1 MITLRITGRF
11 RHRVLTCRHPMSTF
25 KLATYP
31 DDELIMAFHILLEE
45 IEVLRM
51 KGISFLA
58 DDMMETAQNIVE
70 LVFTSHGGWA
80 FLQLGQH
87 QQSFLQQLQQN
98 YSFNLP
104 QPNFF
109 INQQI
114 PPPAMIGQAPTQN
127 VVVHSHV
134 ASAPTQNVVVHS
146 HVPSAPAQIQGS
158 SEQDKNEL
166 HLDRLNKE
174 NNLNEKMKNRYEDE
188 LAVKERA
195 RLEAQE
201 KKTIQA
207 AEEKARKLKEA
218 EERFERNKIE
228 NNLKEDTI
236 LRIDEAKSRQD
247 ELDRKTREMTE
258 RTEQAKIDDARRFEQ
273 TRREAAAK
281 REQQRREEE
290 RRDQE
295 RRDQERRDQERRDQ
309 ERRDQERQR
318 QLDASRNRTND
329 LNSQSYNQQR
339 MLPERERPRRSS
351 PIPQNQLV
359 SDDDDDDDDSD
370 EEKRKDP
377 YELIGLPDRG
387 HTPVKDIETTQRV
400 LNKIHQK
407 TLDTA
412 MSESKRNHAEKR
424 MVEIK
429 WAAAILLND
438 MNKRAYDE
446 AGAIFPHEQQAWR
459 RKSK

>member
-1 MITLRITGRF
+1 
-11 RHRVLTCRHPMSTF
+11 MS
-25 KLATYP
+25 
-31 DDELIMAFHILLEE
+31 DEELVMAFHILLEE
-45 IEVLRM
+45 IEVLRLE
-51 KGISFLA
+51 GFSLVA
-58 DDMMETAQNIVE
+58 DDMMITAQNIVD
-70 LVFTSHGGWA
+70 LVFSSHGGWA

-87 QQSFLQQLQQN
+87 QQSFLQQMQQN

-109 INQQI
+109 INQQM

-134 ASAPTQNVVVHS
+134 AP
-146 HVPSAPAQIQGS
+146 APAQIQGP

-174 NNLNEKMKNRYEDE
+174 NDRNEKMKNRYEDE

-195 RLEAQE
+195 RLEAQA
-201 KKTIQA
+201 KKTIEA

-218 EERFERNKIE
+218 EERFERTKIE

-247 ELDRKTREMTE
+247 ELDCKTREMTE
-258 RTEQAKIDDARRFEQ
+258 RTEQAKIDAARRF
-273 TRREAAAK
+273 
-281 REQQRREEE
+281 
-290 RRDQE
+290 D
-295 RRDQERRDQERRDQ
+295 
-309 ERRDQERQR
+309 
-318 QLDASRNRTND
+318 
-329 LNSQSYNQQR
+329 QSYNQQR

-359 SDDDDDDDDSD
+359 SDDDDDDSDSD

-407 TLDTA
+407 TLDSA
-412 MSESKRNHAEKR
+412 MSESKRQHAEKR

-429 WAAAILLND
+429 WAAAILLD
-438 MNKRAYDE
+438 EMNKRAYDE

-459 RKSK
+459 RKNGISGAGGRK

>member
-1 MITLRITGRF
+1 
-11 RHRVLTCRHPMSTF
+11 
-25 KLATYP
+25 
-31 DDELIMAFHILLEE
+31 MAFHIILEE
-45 IEVLRM
+45 IETLRS
-51 KGISFLA
+51 KSILGFSFFA
-58 DDMMETAQNIVE
+58 DDLVETAQNIVD
-70 LVFTSHGGWA
+70 LVFRSHGGWA

-98 YSFNLP
+98 HSFNLP

-114 PPPAMIGQAPTQN
+114 PAPAMIGQAPTQN

-146 HVPSAPAQIQGS
+146 HVAPAPAQIQGP

-174 NNLNEKMKNRYEDE
+174 NDRNEKLKNRYEDE

-195 RLEAQE
+195 RLEAE
-201 KKTIQA
+201 AKKTIEA

-236 LRIDEAKSRQD
+236 LRIDEAKSKQD

-258 RTEQAKIDDARRFEQ
+258 RTEQQKVDAARRFER
-273 TRREAAAK
+273 TRQEAAAK

-290 RRDQE
+290 K
-295 RRDQERRDQERRDQ
+295 
-309 ERRDQERQR
+309 RDQERQR

-339 MLPERERPRRSS
+339 MLPERERPRKSS
-351 PIPQNQLV
+351 PVPQNRLV
-359 SDDDDDDDDSD
+359 SDDDDDDSDSD
-370 EEKRKDP
+370 DEKRKDP

-387 HTPVKDIETTQRV
+387 HTSVKDIETTQRV

-412 MSESKRNHAEKR
+412 MSDSKRQHAEKR

-429 WAAAILLND
+429 WAAAILLD
-438 MNKRAYDE
+438 EMNKRAYDE

-459 RKSK
+459 KKNGISGAGGRK

>member
-1 MITLRITGRF
+1 
-11 RHRVLTCRHPMSTF
+11 
-25 KLATYP
+25 
-31 DDELIMAFHILLEE
+31 MAFHILLEE
-45 IEVLRM
+45 IEVLRLE
-51 KGISFLA
+51 GFSLVA
-58 DDMMETAQNIVE
+58 DDMMITAQNIVD
-70 LVFTSHGGWA
+70 LVFSSHGGWA

-87 QQSFLQQLQQN
+87 QQSFLQQMQQN

-109 INQQI
+109 MNQQI

-127 VVVHSHV
+127 VVVHSHI

-146 HVPSAPAQIQGS
+146 HGAPAPAQIQGS

-166 HLDRLNKE
+166 YLDRLNKD
-174 NNLNEKMKNRYEDE
+174 NNRNEKMKNRYEDE

-195 RLEAQE
+195 RLEAE
-201 KKTIQA
+201 AKKTIEE
-207 AEEKARKLKEA
+207 AEEKARKFKEA

-258 RTEQAKIDDARRFEQ
+258 RTEQEKIDAARRFQQ
-273 TRREAAAK
+273 TRQEAAAK
-281 REQQRREEE
+281 REQQRRDEEMRDQE

-295 RRDQERRDQERRDQ
+295 RRDQERRDQERRGQERRDQ

-329 LNSQSYNQQR
+329 LNSPSFNQQR
-339 MLPERERPRRSS
+339 MLPERERTRRSS

-359 SDDDDDDDDSD
+359 SDDDDDDSDSD
-370 EEKRKDP
+370 DEKRKDP

-387 HTPVKDIETTQRV
+387 RTPAKDIETTQRV

-407 TLDTA
+407 TLNTA
-412 MSESKRNHAEKR
+412 TSDSKRQHAEKR

-429 WAAAILLND
+429 WAAAILLDD

-459 RKSK
+459 KKNGISGAGGGR

>member
-1 MITLRITGRF
+1 MITLHISGRF
-11 RHRVLTCRHPMSTF
+11 RHRVMTCRHPISIF

-31 DDELIMAFHILLEE
+31 DDELIMAFHVILEE
-45 IEVLRM
+45 IEDLRQN
-51 KGISFLA
+51 GYFLLI
-58 DDMMETAQNIVE
+58 DELMITAQNIVD
-70 LVFTSHGGWA
+70 LVFRSHGGWA

-98 YSFNLP
+98 HSFNLP

-109 INQQI
+109 VNQQI
-114 PPPAMIGQAPTQN
+114 PAPAMIGQAPTQN

-134 ASAPTQNVVVHS
+134 ASAP
-146 HVPSAPAQIQGS
+146 AQIQGP

-174 NNLNEKMKNRYEDE
+174 NNRNEKMKNRYEDE

-195 RLEAQE
+195 RLEAE
-201 KKTIQA
+201 AKKTIEV
-207 AEEKARKLKEA
+207 AEEKGRKFKEA
-218 EERFERNKIE
+218 QERFERNRIE

-236 LRIDEAKSRQD
+236 LRIDEAKSIQD

-258 RTEQAKIDDARRFEQ
+258 RTEQEKIDAARRFAQ
-273 TRREAAAK
+273 TRQEAAAK

-329 LNSQSYNQQR
+329 LDSQSYNQQR
-339 MLPERERPRRSS
+339 VLPERERPRRSS

-359 SDDDDDDDDSD
+359 SDDDDDDSDSD

-387 HTPVKDIETTQRV
+387 RTPVKDIETTQTV

-407 TLDTA
+407 TLETA
-412 MSESKRNHAEKR
+412 MSESKRKHAEKR

-429 WAAAILLND
+429 WAAAILLD
-438 MNKRAYDE
+438 EMNKRAYDE

-459 RKSK
+459 NKSK

>member
-1 MITLRITGRF
+1 M
-11 RHRVLTCRHPMSTF
+11 F

-31 DDELIMAFHILLEE
+31 DNELIMAFHILLEE
-45 IEVLRM
+45 IELLRRE
-51 KGISFLA
+51 GRSILA
-58 DDMMETAQNIVE
+58 DNMMVTAQDIVE
-70 LVFTSHGGWA
+70 PVFKSHGGWA

-114 PPPAMIGQAPTQN
+114 LPPAMIGQAPTQN

-134 ASAPTQNVVVHS
+134 ASAP
-146 HVPSAPAQIQGS
+146 AQIQGP
-158 SEQDKNEL
+158 SEQNKNEL

-174 NNLNEKMKNRYEDE
+174 NDRNEKMKNRYEDE

-195 RLEAQE
+195 RLEAQA
-201 KKTIQA
+201 KKTIEA

-258 RTEQAKIDDARRFEQ
+258 RTEQAKIDAARKFEQ
-273 TRREAAAK
+273 TRQEAAAK

-290 RRDQE
+290 KRDRE
-295 RRDQERRDQERRDQ
+295 RRDQERRDQEK
-309 ERRDQERQR
+309 RDQERQR

-351 PIPQNQLV
+351 PISQNQLV
-359 SDDDDDDDDSD
+359 SDDDDDDSDSD

-412 MSESKRNHAEKR
+412 MSDSKRQHAEKR

-429 WAAAILLND
+429 WAAAILLDD

-459 RKSK
+459 KKSK

>member
-1 MITLRITGRF
+1 MSIF
-11 RHRVLTCRHPMSTF
+11 R
-25 KLATYP
+25 LATYP
-31 DDELIMAFHILLEE
+31 DDELIMAFHIILEE
-45 IEVLRM
+45 IETLRSNSIL
-51 KGISFLA
+51 GFSFFA
-58 DDMMETAQNIVE
+58 DDLVETAQNIVD
-70 LVFTSHGGWA
+70 LVFRSHGGWA

-98 YSFNLP
+98 HSFNLP

-114 PPPAMIGQAPTQN
+114 PAPAMIGQAPTQN

-146 HVPSAPAQIQGS
+146 HVAPAPAQIQGP

-174 NNLNEKMKNRYEDE
+174 NDRNEKLKNRYEDE

-195 RLEAQE
+195 RLEAE
-201 KKTIQA
+201 AKKTIEA

-218 EERFERNKIE
+218 EERFERTKIE

-247 ELDRKTREMTE
+247 ELDRKTREITE
-258 RTEQAKIDDARRFEQ
+258 RTEQEKIDAARRFEK
-273 TRREAAAK
+273 TRQEIAAK
-281 REQQRREEE
+281 RDRERQEE
-290 RRDQE
+290 
-295 RRDQERRDQERRDQ
+295 

-318 QLDASRNRTND
+318 QLDASRNRTQE
-329 LNSQSYNQQR
+329 LNGQSYNQQR

-387 HTPVKDIETTQRV
+387 RTPVKDIETTQTV

-407 TLDTA
+407 TLETA
-412 MSESKRNHAEKR
+412 MSESKRKHAEKR

-429 WAAAILLND
+429 WAAAILLD
-438 MNKRAYDE
+438 EMNKRAYDE

>member
-1 MITLRITGRF
+1 MITFHITGRF
-11 RHRVLTCRHPMSTF
+11 RRKVLDRPHPMSIF
-25 KLATYP
+25 RLATYP
-31 DDELIMAFHILLEE
+31 DDELIMAFHIILEE
-45 IEVLRM
+45 IETLRSNSIL
-51 KGISFLA
+51 GFSFFA
-58 DDMMETAQNIVE
+58 DDLVETAQNIVD
-70 LVFTSHGGWA
+70 LVFRSHGGWA

-98 YSFNLP
+98 HSFNLP

-114 PPPAMIGQAPTQN
+114 PAPAMIGQAPTQN

-146 HVPSAPAQIQGS
+146 HGAPAPAQIQGP

-174 NNLNEKMKNRYEDE
+174 NNHNEKMKNRYEDE
-188 LAVKERA
+188 LAVKDRA

-201 KKTIQA
+201 KKTIETA
-207 AEEKARKLKEA
+207 NEKARKLKEL

-258 RTEQAKIDDARRFEQ
+258 RTEQEKIDAARRFEQ
-273 TRREAAAK
+273 TRQEVAAK

-309 ERRDQERQR
+309 ERQR
-318 QLDASRNRTND
+318 QLDASRSRTND

-359 SDDDDDDDDSD
+359 SDDDDDDSDSD

-387 HTPVKDIETTQRV
+387 RTPVKDIETTQRV
-400 LNKIHQK
+400 LNKIHQN

-412 MSESKRNHAEKR
+412 MSDSKRQHAEKR

-429 WAAAILLND
+429 WAAAILLDD
-438 MNKRAYDE
+438 MNRRAYDE

>member
-1 MITLRITGRF
+1 
-11 RHRVLTCRHPMSTF
+11 
-25 KLATYP
+25 
-31 DDELIMAFHILLEE
+31 MAFHIILEE
-45 IEVLRM
+45 IEILRS
-51 KGISFLA
+51 KSILGISFLA
-58 DDMMETAQNIVE
+58 NDLMETAQNIVE

-146 HVPSAPAQIQGS
+146 HVAPAPAQIQGP

-174 NNLNEKMKNRYEDE
+174 NNHNEKMKNRYEDE
-188 LAVKERA
+188 LAVKDRA

-201 KKTIQA
+201 KKTIEA
-207 AEEKARKLKEA
+207 AEEKARKFKEA

-258 RTEQAKIDDARRFEQ
+258 RTEQANIDAARRFEQ

-281 REQQRREEE
+281 REQQRRDEERRDQE

-329 LNSQSYNQQR
+329 LNNQSYNQQR

-351 PIPQNQLV
+351 PVPQNQLV
-359 SDDDDDDDDSD
+359 SDDDDDDSDSD

-387 HTPVKDIETTQRV
+387 RTPVKDIETTQRV

-407 TLDTA
+407 TLDSA
-412 MSESKRNHAEKR
+412 MSESKRQHAEKR

-429 WAAAILLND
+429 WAAAILLD
-438 MNKRAYDE
+438 EMNKRAYDE

-459 RKSK
+459 KKSK

>member
-1 MITLRITGRF
+1 MFTLRISGRF
-11 RHRVLTCRHPMSTF
+11 RRSVLTRRHPISIF
-25 KLATYP
+25 ALSAYP
-31 DDELIMAFHILLEE
+31 DEELVMAFHILLEE
-45 IEVLRM
+45 IEVLRLE
-51 KGISFLA
+51 GFSLVA
-58 DDMMETAQNIVE
+58 DDMMITAQNIVD
-70 LVFTSHGGWA
+70 LVFSSHGGWA

-87 QQSFLQQLQQN
+87 QQSFLQQMQQN

-109 INQQI
+109 MNQQI

-127 VVVHSHV
+127 VVVHSHG
-134 ASAPTQNVVVHS
+134 AP
-146 HVPSAPAQIQGS
+146 APAQIQGP

-166 HLDRLNKE
+166 YLDRLNKD
-174 NNLNEKMKNRYEDE
+174 NNRNEKMKNRYEDE

-195 RLEAQE
+195 RLEAE
-201 KKTIQA
+201 AKKTIEA

-258 RTEQAKIDDARRFEQ
+258 RTEQAKIDAARRFEQ
-273 TRREAAAK
+273 TRQEAAAK

-290 RRDQE
+290 KRDRE
-295 RRDQERRDQERRDQ
+295 RRDQERRDQEK
-309 ERRDQERQR
+309 RDQERQR

-351 PIPQNQLV
+351 PISQNQLV
-359 SDDDDDDDDSD
+359 SDDDDDDSDSD

-412 MSESKRNHAEKR
+412 MSDSKRQHAEKR

-429 WAAAILLND
+429 WAAAILLDD

-459 RKSK
+459 KKSK

>member
-1 MITLRITGRF
+1 
-11 RHRVLTCRHPMSTF
+11 MS
-25 KLATYP
+25 
-31 DDELIMAFHILLEE
+31 DEELVMAFHILLEE
-45 IEVLRM
+45 IEVLRLE
-51 KGISFLA
+51 GFSLVA
-58 DDMMETAQNIVE
+58 DDMMITAQNIVD
-70 LVFTSHGGWA
+70 LVFSSHGGWA

-87 QQSFLQQLQQN
+87 QQSFLQQMQQN

-109 INQQI
+109 INQQM

-134 ASAPTQNVVVHS
+134 ASAP
-146 HVPSAPAQIQGS
+146 AQIQGP
-158 SEQDKNEL
+158 SEQNKNEL

-174 NNLNEKMKNRYEDE
+174 NDRNEKMKNRYEDE

-195 RLEAQE
+195 RLEAQA
-201 KKTIQA
+201 KKTIEA
-207 AEEKARKLKEA
+207 AEEKARKLKKA
-218 EERFERNKIE
+218 EERFERTKIE

-258 RTEQAKIDDARRFEQ
+258 RTEQAKIDAARRFEQ
-273 TRREAAAK
+273 TRQEAAAK
-281 REQQRREEE
+281 REQQRREE
-290 RRDQE
+290 E

-359 SDDDDDDDDSD
+359 SDDDDDSDSD

-387 HTPVKDIETTQRV
+387 RTPVKDIETTRTV

-407 TLDTA
+407 TIDTA
-412 MSESKRNHAEKR
+412 MSDSKKQHAEKR

-429 WAAAILLND
+429 WAAAILLD
-438 MNKRAYDE
+438 EMNKRAYDE

-459 RKSK
+459 RKNGISGAAGRK

>member
-1 MITLRITGRF
+1 MFTLRISGRF
-11 RHRVLTCRHPMSTF
+11 RRSVLTRRHPISVF
-25 KLATYP
+25 ALSAYP
-31 DDELIMAFHILLEE
+31 DEELVMAFHILLEE
-45 IEVLRM
+45 IEVLRLEDF
-51 KGISFLA
+51 SLVA
-58 DDMMETAQNIVE
+58 DDMMITAQNIVD
-70 LVFTSHGGWA
+70 LVFSSHGGWA

-87 QQSFLQQLQQN
+87 QQSFLQQMQQN

-109 INQQI
+109 INQQM

-134 ASAPTQNVVVHS
+134 ASAPSQNVVVHS
-146 HVPSAPAQIQGS
+146 HVAPAPAQIQGP

-174 NNLNEKMKNRYEDE
+174 NDRNEKMKNRCEDE

-195 RLEAQE
+195 RLEAQA
-201 KKTIQA
+201 KKTIEA

-218 EERFERNKIE
+218 EERFERTKIE

-258 RTEQAKIDDARRFEQ
+258 RTEQAKIDAARRFEQ
-273 TRREAAAK
+273 TRQEAAAK
-281 REQQRREEE
+281 REQQ
-290 RRDQE
+290 
-295 RRDQERRDQERRDQ
+295 RRDQERRDQ

-359 SDDDDDDDDSD
+359 PDSDDDDSDSD

-387 HTPVKDIETTQRV
+387 RTPVKDIETTQTV

-429 WAAAILLND
+429 WAAAILLD
-438 MNKRAYDE
+438 EMNKRAYDE

-459 RKSK
+459 KKSK

>member
-1 MITLRITGRF
+1 
-11 RHRVLTCRHPMSTF
+11 
-25 KLATYP
+25 
-31 DDELIMAFHILLEE
+31 MAFHIILEE
-45 IEVLRM
+45 IEIARSGSIL
-51 KGISFLA
+51 GISFLA
-58 DDMMETAQNIVE
+58 NDLMETAQNIVE

-87 QQSFLQQLQQN
+87 QQSFLQQMQQN

-127 VVVHSHV
+127 VVVHSHG
-134 ASAPTQNVVVHS
+134 AP
-146 HVPSAPAQIQGS
+146 APAQIQGS

-166 HLDRLNKE
+166 YLDRLNKD
-174 NNLNEKMKNRYEDE
+174 NNRNEKMKNRYEDE

-195 RLEAQE
+195 RLEAE
-201 KKTIQA
+201 AKKTIEA

-258 RTEQAKIDDARRFEQ
+258 RTEQEKVDAARRFEQ
-273 TRREAAAK
+273 TRQELAAK
-281 REQQRREEE
+281 REQKRREEE

-309 ERRDQERQR
+309 ERRDQDRRDQERQDQERQR
-318 QLDASRNRTND
+318 QLDASRNRKND

-359 SDDDDDDDDSD
+359 SDDDDDDSDSD

-387 HTPVKDIETTQRV
+387 RTPVKDIETTQRV

-407 TLDTA
+407 TLDSA
-412 MSESKRNHAEKR
+412 MSESKRQHAEKR

-429 WAAAILLND
+429 WAAAILLDD

-459 RKSK
+459 RKNGISGAAGRK

>member
-1 MITLRITGRF
+1 
-11 RHRVLTCRHPMSTF
+11 
-25 KLATYP
+25 
-31 DDELIMAFHILLEE
+31 MAFHILLEE

-87 QQSFLQQLQQN
+87 QQSFLQQMQQN

-109 INQQI
+109 MNQQI

-127 VVVHSHV
+127 VVVHSHG
-134 ASAPTQNVVVHS
+134 AP
-146 HVPSAPAQIQGS
+146 APAQIQGS

-166 HLDRLNKE
+166 YLDRLNKD
-174 NNLNEKMKNRYEDE
+174 NNRNEKMKNRYEDE

-195 RLEAQE
+195 RLEAE
-201 KKTIQA
+201 AKKTIEA

-258 RTEQAKIDDARRFEQ
+258 RTEQEKIDAARRFQQ
-273 TRREAAAK
+273 TRQELAAK
-281 REQQRREEE
+281 REQQRRDE
-290 RRDQE
+290 
-295 RRDQERRDQERRDQ
+295 ERRDQ

-339 MLPERERPRRSS
+339 MLPERERPRKSS
-351 PIPQNQLV
+351 PVPQNQLV
-359 SDDDDDDDDSD
+359 SDDSDDDSD
-370 EEKRKDP
+370 SDDEKRKDP

-387 HTPVKDIETTQRV
+387 RTPVKDIEITRTV

-407 TLDTA
+407 TLETA
-412 MSESKRNHAEKR
+412 MSDSKRQHAEKR

-429 WAAAILLND
+429 WAAAILLDD

-459 RKSK
+459 KKSK